1 MENRLS
7 VGFRVNKEVCDAMN
21 KQAHSDDLNLHVIH
35 YLATDVI
42 PLVQMADMLVNKKEL
57 EPQNC

>member
-1 MENRLS
+1 MKNRLS
-7 VGFRVNKEVCDAMN
+7 VGFCVNKEVCDAMN
-21 KQAHSDDLNLHVIH
+21 KQAHLDDLNLHVIH